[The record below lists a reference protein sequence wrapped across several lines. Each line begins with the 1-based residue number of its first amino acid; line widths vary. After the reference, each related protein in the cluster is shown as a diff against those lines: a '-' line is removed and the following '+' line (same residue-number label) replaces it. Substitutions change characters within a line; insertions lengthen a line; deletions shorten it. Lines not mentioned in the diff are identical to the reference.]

1 MKSLQVDV
9 AVIGA
14 GTAGLAAYRAAK
26 AAGANAA
33 IIEGGDDGTTCAR
46 VGCMPSK
53 LLIAAAEAAHAV
65 GKAPDFGVHV
75 AGVIRIDGRAVMDR
89 VRRERDRF
97 VGFVLRDV
105 QDIADAD
112 RIRGHAS
119 FENDHTIKVA
129 DHTRVAARSVVI
141 ATGSRATYPDS
152 FKALGDRLITSDD
165 VFDWHDLP
173 ESVAIMGPGIIGL
186 ELGQALHRLG
196 VQVVVL
202 GRGGRVGPISDPEI
216 LACAIATFNEE
227 FTLEPDAHIAA
238 MQRDG
243 DRVAIR
249 RTRPGGSQAGS
260 QEPDFFDYVLA
271 ATGRTP
277 NVSGIG
283 LEKTTLK
290 LDAKGVPSFD
300 PVTTRTASSE
310 GASPIFIAGDASNFI
325 PLLHEA
331 ADEGRIAGGN
341 AARLA
346 LGKQV
351 NSGLRRA
358 PIGVVFTDPQIGI
371 VGGGFHSLKPG
382 TFATGQASFEDQGRA
397 RILLKNQGLMNVYGD
412 LATGR
417 FLGAEMLAP
426 GAEHLAHLMSWALQ
440 SRMTVAQMLEM
451 PFYHPVIEEG
461 LRTALRNLSKK
472 LSTKQGTKQGTKL
485 STKQSTKLS
494 AKSGAAHANVSKAA

>member
-1 MKSLQVDV
+1 MKTMQVDV

-26 AAGANAA
+26 AAGVTAV
-33 IIEGGDDGTTCAR
+33 IIESGDYGTTCAR

-53 LLIAAAEAAHAV
+53 LLIAAADAAHAV
-65 GKAPDFGVHV
+65 GKAPGFGIHV
-75 AGVIRIDGRAVMDR
+75 DGVIRIDGREVMDR

-97 VGFVLRDV
+97 VGFALREV
-105 QDIADAD
+105 QDMPDAD
-112 RIRGHAS
+112 RIRGHAR
-119 FENDHTIKVA
+119 FVNNHTLAVA
-129 DHTRVAARSVVI
+129 DHTRVAAKSVII
-141 ATGSRATYPDS
+141 ATGSRADYPDS
-152 FKALGDRLITSDD
+152 FKALGDRLIMSDD
-165 VFDWHDLP
+165 VFDWTDLP
-173 ESVAIMGPGIIGL
+173 KSVAVMGPGIIGL

-196 VQVVVL
+196 VHVVVL

-216 LACAIATFNEE
+216 RTYAIATFNEE
-227 FTLEPDAHIAA
+227 FMLEPDAHIAA

-249 RTRPGGSQAGS
+249 RAGPNGS
-260 QEPDFFDYVLA
+260 QETEYFDYVLA

-277 NVSGIG
+277 NVTGMG
-283 LEKTTLK
+283 FDKTTLK

-300 PVTTRTASSE
+300 PATTRTASAD
-310 GASPIFIAGDASNFI
+310 GASPIFIAGDAGNFI

-351 NSGLRRA
+351 SPGLRRA

-371 VGGGFHSLKPG
+371 VGGGFHAMKPG
-382 TFATGQASFEDQGRA
+382 TFATGQVSFEDQGRS
-397 RILLKNQGLMNVYGD
+397 RILLKNKGLLNVYGD

-426 GAEHLAHLMSWALQ
+426 AAEHLAHLLAWALQ
-440 SRMTVAQMLEM
+440 NKMTPAQMLEM

-461 LRTALRNLSKK
+461 LRTALRDLDHK
-472 LSTKQGTKQGTKL
+472 LR
-485 STKQSTKLS
+485 
-494 AKSGAAHANVSKAA
+494 AAQANVSKAA

>member
-14 GTAGLAAYRAAK
+14 GTAGLAAYRAAR

-65 GKAPDFGVHV
+65 GKAPGFGVHV
-75 AGVIRIDGRAVMDR
+75 DGAIRIDGREVMER

-105 QDIADAD
+105 QDIPGAD
-112 RIRGHAS
+112 RIGGHAR
-119 FENDHTIKVA
+119 FVDNHTIAVA
-129 DHTRVAARSVVI
+129 DHTRVAAKSVVI

-173 ESVAIMGPGIIGL
+173 EAVAVMGPGIIGL

-196 VQVVVL
+196 VQVAVL
-202 GRGGRVGPISDPEI
+202 GRGGRVGPISDPQI
-216 LACAIATFNEE
+216 LAYAIATFNGE
-227 FTLEPDAHIAA
+227 FTLEPDANIAA
-238 MQRDG
+238 MQREG
-243 DRVAIR
+243 ARVAIR
-249 RTRPGGSQAGS
+249 RTGLNGAQTTRH
-260 QEPDFFDYVLA
+260 FDYVLA

-277 NVSGIG
+277 NVTGMG

-290 LDAKGVPSFD
+290 LDVKGVPSFD

-331 ADEGRIAGGN
+331 VDEGRIAGEN

-397 RILLKNQGLMNVYGD
+397 RILLRNTGLLNVYGD

-472 LSTKQGTKQGTKL
+472 LGTKQGT
-485 STKQSTKLS
+485 
-494 AKSGAAHANVSKAA
+494 N

>member
-1 MKSLQVDV
+1 MKPMQVDV

-14 GTAGLAAYRAAK
+14 GTAGLVAYRAAK
-26 AAGANAA
+26 AAGASAV
-33 IIEGGDDGTTCAR
+33 IIEGGDYGTTCAR

-65 GKAPDFGVHV
+65 GQAPGFGIHV
-75 AGVIRIDGRAVMDR
+75 DGVIRIDGCEVMDR

-97 VGFVLRDV
+97 VGLALRDV
-105 QDIADAD
+105 QGIPDAD
-112 RIRGHAS
+112 RIRGHAR
-119 FENDHTIKVA
+119 FVNNHTLAVA
-129 DHTRVAARSVVI
+129 DHTRVAAKSIVI
-141 ATGSRATYPDS
+141 ATGSRATSLDS
-152 FKALGDRLITSDD
+152 FGSLGDRLIISDD
-165 VFDWHDLP
+165 VFNWHDLP
-173 ESVAIMGPGIIGL
+173 TAVAVIGPGIIGL

-196 VQVVVL
+196 VHIAVL
-202 GRGGRVGPISDPEI
+202 GRGGRVGPISDPDI
-216 LACAIATFNEE
+216 RAYAVATFNEE

-243 DRVAIR
+243 DRVTLR
-249 RTRPGGSQAGS
+249 RTGSSGF
-260 QEPDFFDYVLA
+260 QETEYFDFVLA

-277 NVSGIG
+277 NVAGMG
-283 LEKTTLK
+283 LDQTTLE

-300 PVTTRTASSE
+300 PATTRTTSAD
-310 GASPIFIAGDASNFI
+310 GASPIFIAGDAGNFI

-351 NSGLRRA
+351 NPGLRRA

-371 VGGGFHSLKPG
+371 VGGGFHSLKSG
-382 TFATGQASFEDQGRA
+382 TFATGQVSFEDQGRS
-397 RILLKNQGLMNVYGD
+397 RILLKNKGLLSVYGD

-426 GAEHLAHLMSWALQ
+426 GAEHLAHLLAWALQ
-440 SRMTVAQMLEM
+440 NKMTAAQMLEM

-461 LRTALRNLSKK
+461 LRTALRDLDVK
-472 LSTKQGTKQGTKL
+472 LRAGQ
-485 STKQSTKLS
+485 
-494 AKSGAAHANVSKAA
+494 ANISKAA